1 MATAPRSVLRQG
13 PTLLA
18 VLLILVAAGVITAR
32 LLGVGPGA
40 PARPAPPTV
49 QDGGGAG
56 QPAPG
61 EPSGEAP
68 PPSSR
73 TRLPEVLIYHTHG
86 TENYAP
92 EPAHAPGR
100 PGQITQVGRALAE
113 ALNAAGIRTLHA
125 TQLHD
130 YPDWEQ
136 SYANSRETVRQ
147 VLAANDGIR
156 AVIDVHR
163 DALPEVDD
171 PRAAVVE
178 VGGKPTARILF
189 VVGDLSNANTE
200 ENLAFAEA
208 VRAKLDQL
216 YPGLSRGVK
225 IQHDDYNGNLHPNA
239 LQVFIGEYRHTTAE
253 QAVRAAELLADAIE
267 SVLNEQDAASSR
279 SFLGIMGP

>member
-1 MATAPRSVLRQG
+1 MATASRSVLRRG
-13 PTLLA
+13 SALLA
-18 VLLILVAAGVITAR
+18 VLLILVAAGVLTAR
-32 LLGVGPGA
+32 FLGVGPGA
-40 PARPAPPTV
+40 PARPAPP
-49 QDGGGAG
+49 GEHRGGAEV
-56 QPAPG
+56 PAPSGPG
-61 EPSGEAP
+61 ET

-73 TRLPEVLIYHTHG
+73 ARLPEVLIYHTHG

-100 PGQITQVGRALAE
+100 PGQITEVGRALAE
-113 ALNAAGIRTLHA
+113 ALNAAGIRTLHT

-130 YPDWEQ
+130 YPDWER

-171 PRAAVVE
+171 PRVALVDL
-178 VGGKPTARILF
+178 GGKPTARILF

-216 YPGLSRGVK
+216 YPGVSRGVR

-253 QAVRAAELLADAIE
+253 QAIRAAELL
-267 SVLNEQDAASSR
+267 
-279 SFLGIMGP
+279 